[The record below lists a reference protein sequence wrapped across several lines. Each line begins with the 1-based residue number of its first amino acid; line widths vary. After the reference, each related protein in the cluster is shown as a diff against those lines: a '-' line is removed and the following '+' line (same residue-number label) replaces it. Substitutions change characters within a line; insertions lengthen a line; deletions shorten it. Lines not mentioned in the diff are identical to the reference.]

1 MTNTSIMM
9 NVDEVAEELS
19 ISKPFAYKIMREM
32 NSELKARGYLTI
44 QGKVNRKYFLE
55 KIYGG
60 TDTAPVREA
69 M

>member
-9 NVDEVAEELS
+9 NVDEVAEELN

-60 TDTAPVREA
+60 TDSTPIREA

>member
-9 NVDEVAEELS
+9 NVDEVAEELN

>member
-9 NVDEVAEELS
+9 NVDEVAEELN

-55 KIYGG
+55 NIYGS
-60 TDTAPVREA
+60 TDSTPVR
-69 M
+69 

>member
-1 MTNTSIMM
+1 M
-9 NVDEVAEELS
+9 NVDEVAEELN

-60 TDTAPVREA
+60 TDSTPVREA

>member
-9 NVDEVAEELS
+9 NVDEVAEELN

-60 TDTAPVREA
+60 TASTPVREA

>member
-9 NVDEVAEELS
+9 NVDEVAAELN

-60 TDTAPVREA
+60 TDTAAVREA

>member
-9 NVDEVAEELS
+9 NVDEVAEKLN

-60 TDTAPVREA
+60 TDTPVREA

>member
-9 NVDEVAEELS
+9 NVDEVAEELN

-60 TDTAPVREA
+60 TDSTPVREA

>member
-9 NVDEVAEELS
+9 NVDEVASELN
-19 ISKPFAYKIMREM
+19 ISKPFAYKLMRQM

-55 KIYGG
+55 
-60 TDTAPVREA
+60 
-69 M
+69 

>member
-9 NVDEVAEELS
+9 NVDEVAEELN

-55 KIYGG
+55 KIYSG